1 MSNNRL
7 LPLSGYE
14 PIFDPRDYSII
25 GFNCYD
31 YAIGY
36 QDKRNN
42 KKPHNNKSTPGGPNF
57 RNNVTRCAGLNK
69 GILKDNPNAI
79 KRCSDPNKV
88 CGRGYYKIMSFVSP
102 GNDFHFY
109 RQVQTVRYKIAAG
122 NTVTGLAR
130 YFKVSPAVIRA
141 AARKLKTP
149 TNNVYGN
156 INSNSNLS
164 NIAQAKNARKTNNRN
179 NNNNKKNNANTNNN
193 TNRTI
198 LVPGKIIEFKCNLWA
213 HKQGW
218 GTRPLLVDAS
228 GKTITDPRRANR
240 NYGRLNY
247 SNLCGVFCVRAGKA
261 KSGNA

>member
-1 MSNNRL
+1 
-7 LPLSGYE
+7 
-14 PIFDPRDYSII
+14 
-25 GFNCYD
+25 
-31 YAIGY
+31 
-36 QDKRNN
+36 
-42 KKPHNNKSTPGGPNF
+42 
-57 RNNVTRCAGLNK
+57 
-69 GILKDNPNAI
+69 
-79 KRCSDPNKV
+79 
-88 CGRGYYKIMSFVSP
+88 
-102 GNDFHFY
+102 
-109 RQVQTVRYKIAAG
+109 
-122 NTVTGLAR
+122 
-130 YFKVSPAVIRA
+130 VSPAVIRA

-149 TNNVYGN
+149 TNNVDGN

-164 NIAQAKNARKTNNRN
+164 NIAQAKNARKSNTNRWKN
-179 NNNNKKNNANTNNN
+179 NNNNKKNNTNNNNN

>member
-1 MSNNRL
+1 MSRR

-42 KKPHNNKSTPGGPNF
+42 KKPHNNKSTPGGRNF
-57 RNNVTRCAGLNK
+57 TNNVTRCAGLNK
-69 GILKDNPNAI
+69 GILKDNPKAI
-79 KRCSDPNKV
+79 KKCSNPNKV

-130 YFKVSPAVIRA
+130 YFKVSPSVIRA
-141 AARKLKTP
+141 AAKKLKTP
-149 TNNVYGN
+149 TNLVNGN

-164 NIAQAKNARKTNNRN
+164 NIAQAKNANKWKNSNNL
-179 NNNNKKNNANTNNN
+179 KNNANNN
-193 TNRTI
+193 TNRTV

-218 GTRPLLVDAS
+218 GTRPLMVDAS
-228 GKTITDPRRANR
+228 GKTIADPRKANR
-240 NYGRLNY
+240 NYGSLNY

>member
-1 MSNNRL
+1 
-7 LPLSGYE
+7 
-14 PIFDPRDYSII
+14 
-25 GFNCYD
+25 
-31 YAIGY
+31 
-36 QDKRNN
+36 
-42 KKPHNNKSTPGGPNF
+42 
-57 RNNVTRCAGLNK
+57 
-69 GILKDNPNAI
+69 
-79 KRCSDPNKV
+79 
-88 CGRGYYKIMSFVSP
+88 MSFVSP

-149 TNNVYGN
+149 TNNVDGN

-179 NNNNKKNNANTNNN
+179 NNTNKKNNTNTNNN
-193 TNRTI
+193 RNI